1 MVVLNAYIYDVV
13 RTPRS
18 RVRRDGGTLAG
29 VPPYELVGQLLAA
42 LDERLGLRTAA
53 LHVDELILGVSTATQ
68 EQGADVAR
76 AATIWAGWPDDVSG
90 TVVSRMCCS
99 GLDAIASAA
108 AQVSSGMADVVVGG
122 GVESMSRVP
131 MMADK
136 PAMAF
141 DAELGERTGFVT
153 IGVSA
158 DLTAHVSGLTRPEL
172 DAYGLRSHQRAAA
185 AWAAGHYARSVV
197 PVHGS
202 DGQAL
207 LEADEG
213 IRAQMTAADFEAMPL
228 LFPDDAEAHGRVDRR
243 LPDVGEFPA
252 VHSAA
257 TAPQMV
263 DGASAALIGNR
274 DTERALGI
282 APRARILA
290 AATGAVRSPLL
301 TGTVEAVRRALTQ
314 AKLTPSDIDIVEANE
329 SFAVSPL
336 VVQREFGFTDDI
348 LNVDGGAVSMGHPL
362 GASGGILLATALDA
376 LERTGG
382 RYGLLTIPAALG
394 LGTAIVIERLAA

>member
-1 MVVLNAYIYDVV
+1 VLNAYVYDVV
-13 RTPRS
+13 RTPRA

-42 LDERLGLRTAA
+42 LDERLGLHAKDV
-53 LHVDELILGVSTATQ
+53 HVDELILGVSTATF
-68 EQGADVAR
+68 EQGADIAR
-76 AATIWAGWPDDVSG
+76 SATIWADWPDDVSG
-90 TVVSRMCCS
+90 TVVSRLCCS
-99 GLDAIASAA
+99 GLDALAAAA
-108 AQVSSGMADVVVGG
+108 AQVSCGMADVVVGG

-131 MMADK
+131 MLADK
-136 PAMAF
+136 PAIAF

-158 DLTAHVSGLTRPEL
+158 DLTAHVAGLTRPEL

-185 AWAAGHYARSVV
+185 AWAAGHYDHSVV
-197 PVHGS
+197 PVRGP
-202 DGQAL
+202 DGDVLIA
-207 LEADEG
+207 ADEG
-213 IRAQMTAADFEAMPL
+213 IRAQMTSADFEAMPL
-228 LFPDDAEAHGRVDRR
+228 LFPDDAEAHGRVGRR
-243 LPDVGEFPA
+243 LPELGEFPA

-263 DGASAALIGNR
+263 DGASVALIGNR
-274 DTERALGI
+274 DIELTLGV

-290 AATGAVRSPLL
+290 ATTGAVRSPLL
-301 TGTVEAVRRALTQ
+301 TGTIDAIRRALSQ
-314 AKLTPSDIDIVEANE
+314 AKLTPGDIDIVEANE

-336 VVQREFGFTDDI
+336 VVQREFGFADDI
-348 LNVDGGAVSMGHPL
+348 LNVDGGAVAMGHPL
-362 GASGGILLATALDA
+362 GGSGGILLATALDA